1 MAAGKAAGVAAITA
15 MDAAAEKAGAV
26 IADRA
31 ALLLLGRTILF
42 LSGWEVAIVIT
53 VIQLLVAYWDDDG
66 LQLWMQKCA
75 FGKSRN
81 DSPWSAGKQHEEF
94 EKALKGL
101 GLRTEGGA
109 E

>member
-1 MAAGKAAGVAAITA
+1 
-15 MDAAAEKAGAV
+15 V

-42 LSGWEVAIVIT
+42 LSGWEVAVVIT
-53 VIQLLVAYWDDDG
+53 VIQLLIAYWEDDD

-81 DSPWSAGKQHEEF
+81 DPPWSPGKQHEGF
-94 EKALKGL
+94 EKALKGFCL
-101 GLRTEGGA
+101 QTEGGA